1 MMITKSQT
9 TKATRAMQGYNIKV
23 VARRTGLS
31 PHVIRVW
38 ERRYSAVSPARS
50 ATARRLYTDAEIERL
65 LLLRCVTQAG
75 HSIGQVAN
83 LATQR
88 LTELVAAD
96 NALGVGT
103 PALSSARGEAGVK
116 SEAIHVAENLAAA
129 DYLVQC
135 EAASAGLD
143 AVALEA
149 ALIRAIATFGP
160 VAMMEE
166 VLAPLLRRLGE
177 CWRQGTA
184 RIYQEH
190 LVTAVTRAVLGASLR
205 RHEASATAP
214 VILVTTPAGQTHELG
229 ALMAAATAA
238 AAGWK
243 TLYLGSNL
251 PIEEIAAVTLRVA
264 PRAVALSIIYP
275 LDDPRLHKELKKLR
289 AYIPPEVI
297 LLLGGRGAQSAAPD
311 LAANGALRLDNLPAL
326 YDFLQATRLA
336 TPPAS
341 VAIAPKA
348 RSAVKPAQVA
358 RRKVVLID

>member
-1 MMITKSQT
+1 MMT
-9 TKATRAMQGYNIKV
+9 TKPQTSKAARATQGYNIKV

-65 LLLRCVTQAG
+65 LLLRLVTQAG

-83 LATQR
+83 LAVPR

-96 NALGVGT
+96 KSSLAGT
-103 PALSSARGEAGVK
+103 PPLSRARLGPGPQAETLLAV
-116 SEAIHVAENLAAA
+116 ENLTTA
-129 DYLVQC
+129 DYLAEC
-135 EAASAGLD
+135 EAASAELD
-143 AVALEA
+143 ADMLEA
-149 ALIRAIATFGP
+149 ALLRAFVTLGP

-166 VLAPLLRRLGE
+166 VMTPLLRQLGE

-205 RHEASATAP
+205 QHEVGVTAP
-214 VILVTTPAGQTHELG
+214 LLLVTTPAGQVHELG

-238 AAGWK
+238 VAGWK
-243 TLYLGSNL
+243 PVYLGPNL
-251 PIEEIAAVTLRVA
+251 PVEELTAATLRLA

-275 LDDPRLHKELKKLR
+275 MDELRLHQELKKLR

-297 LLLGGRGAQSAAPD
+297 LLLGGRGIAASPLD
-311 LAANGALRLDNLPAL
+311 LEAVGAMRLDNLSTL
-326 YDFLQATRLA
+326 HDFLAATRLKA
-336 TPPAS
+336 APAP
-341 VAIAPKA
+341 VAPKSRA
-348 RSAVKPAQVA
+348 KAVRPVKAT
-358 RRKVVLID
+358 RRKAMT